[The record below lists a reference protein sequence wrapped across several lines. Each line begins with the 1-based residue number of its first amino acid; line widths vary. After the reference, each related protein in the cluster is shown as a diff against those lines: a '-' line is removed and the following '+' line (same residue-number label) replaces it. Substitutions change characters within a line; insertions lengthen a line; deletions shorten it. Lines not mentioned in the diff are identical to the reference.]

1 MQKNIINS
9 GDAYDRYE
17 YNRSSSMA
25 CALHIILRDK
35 LYSPEYYYQRA
46 EKELYKNQEY
56 MSLSPEEKAVQLEK
70 TIKRIKKDLD
80 HYRWLAYMWA
90 EGYKLGLY
98 KSTIAK
104 THAGLVSLDE
114 RDSRDKSV
122 SQFMYGSSSGEKGSA
137 SNGPDQKQQGKKEKK
152 KK

>member
-1 MQKNIINS
+1 M
-9 GDAYDRYE
+9 
-17 YNRSSSMA
+17 
-25 CALHIILRDK
+25 
-35 LYSPEYYYQRA
+35 
-46 EKELYKNQEY
+46 YKNQEY

-104 THAGLVSLDE
+104 THAGLVIFDE

-122 SQFMYGSSSGEKGSA
+122 SQFMYGSSSVKNGSV
-137 SNGPDQKQQGKKEKK
+137 SNGPDKKQQGKKEKK